1 MFTKLRVVLNEIKL
15 IKHLAIRPT
24 WVTDWCCLGSAVATP
39 PVFAAVIVEDALT
52 WLDAT
57 GRAMLFAADVDT
69 FRFDPL
75 FGKFL
80 PPQLGCF
87 GVFGNIVLGCTNETR
102 YIQAIWVEPYFL
114 GEECPHPSN
123 LLFLKVVAQ
132 APVTEHL
139 EEGGMA
145 IIANIVNV
153 LSTQAGLRVGDALAL
168 WVCLTQQIWDH
179 RLHARTSKE
188 CRRVVG

>member
-1 MFTKLRVVLNEIKL
+1 MLDEVKL
-15 IKHLAIRPT
+15 IKHLAVGPA
-24 WVTDWCCLGSAVATP
+24 WVTDWRRLGPAVATP
-39 PVFAAVIVEDALT
+39 PVFTAVVVEDALT
-52 WLDAT
+52 WPDTT
-57 GRAMLFAADVDT
+57 GRAALFAADIGT

-87 GVFGNIVLGCTNETR
+87 SVFGNIVLGCTNETR
-102 YIQAIWVEPYFL
+102 YIQAIRVEPYFL
-114 GEECPHPSN
+114 GEECPHPGN

-139 EEGGMA
+139 KEGSVA
-145 IIANIVNV
+145 IVANIVNV
-153 LSTQAGLRVGDALAL
+153 LSTQARLRVGDALAL

-188 CRRVVG
+188 CRRVIG